1 MRLLERRLRLHDV
14 GLRRQLV
21 GRALVDRGLRDV
33 LVVHKL
39 LAALQLQ
46 LGVDLRRLCLGEIGL
61 LLVDRSLVGGLL
73 DAEQQVA
80 GLDLLPFG
88 EIALLDEARHPRD
101 DVDLVD
107 CDDTADE
114 IAGFR
119 DLTADHRGYGNR
131 RRRRSCL
138 GAGGA
143 AANEENKHAD
153 GGSLAQS
160 AHGLRPRGNSS
171 LH

>member
-1 MRLLERRLRLHDV
+1 MHV
-14 GLRRQLV
+14 GLRRLLV
-21 GRALVDRGLRDV
+21 GRPLVDGGLRDV

-46 LGVDLRRLCLGEIGL
+46 IGVDFRCLCLGKIGV
-61 LLVDRSLVGGLL
+61 LLVDGRLVGVLF
-73 DAEQQVA
+73 DTEQQVA
-80 GLDLLPFG
+80 GFDLLAFG
-88 EIALLDEARHPRD
+88 EIALLDEAGHPRD
-101 DVDLVD
+101 DIDFVD

-119 DLTADHRGYGNR
+119 DLTADHWGYGNR
-131 RRRRSCL
+131 RWRRSGL

-143 AANEENKHAD
+143 TANEENKHAD

-160 AHGLRPRGNSS
+160 AHGLRPRGNSN